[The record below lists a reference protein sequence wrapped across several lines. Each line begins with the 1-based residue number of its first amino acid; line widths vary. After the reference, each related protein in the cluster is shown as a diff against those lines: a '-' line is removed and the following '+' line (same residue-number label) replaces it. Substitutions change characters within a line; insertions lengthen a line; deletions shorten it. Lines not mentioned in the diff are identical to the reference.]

1 MTREDQVLALMADAN
16 PVSDPST
23 FVIDPE
29 TRARLET
36 IEHWSETMEESKL
49 RSIEPSAPRKNR
61 RNWLVGAGAAAV
73 LVLVVGLG
81 SWAVISGDSGADVAG
96 SGEPTAT
103 FDGAACT
110 YSGPGEFAR
119 GNPQPILFVNTSD
132 TEASIAIW
140 RVLDG
145 TTIDDIDESDIFAT
159 DDSLNFASAWTG
171 TASPGAEYLVPV
183 SEYYRSGDWLINC
196 YVSGSDATDATPA
209 GDHAAT
215 IFQVTDG

>member
-36 IEHWSETMEESKL
+36 IEHWSETMEERKL

-73 LVLVVGLG
+73 LVLAIGLG
-81 SWAVISGDSGADVAG
+81 SWAVIGGEVAG
-96 SGEPTAT
+96 SGEPTVT

-110 YSGPGEFAR
+110 YAGPIEFDV
-119 GNPQPILFVNTSD
+119 GSVNTFVMQNNTD
-132 TEASIAIW
+132 TKVGMIVAQ
-140 RVLDG
+140 
-145 TTIDDIDESDIFAT
+145 IDDGLTMNDVNRIGFEDLALPGKRYTRDAEPGGEAVANPVFDET
-159 DDSLNFASAWTG
+159 SAW
-171 TASPGAEYLVPV
+171 LVTCFVRVP
-183 SEYYRSGDWLINC
+183 
-196 YVSGSDATDATPA
+196 DATDSAPA
-209 GDHAAT
+209 GDHPSAV
-215 IFQVTDG
+215 FQVVEG